1 MSFEFL
7 IVDGH
12 SVIFAWPELRDLH
25 ARRSSLARD
34 ELVKQLRHFQDWT
47 GTRVVVV
54 FDGKGAQT
62 SSIAYAGEIQIF
74 YSRGGQSADAVVE
87 RLAGK
92 YAGEFRIA
100 VATDDL
106 LEQETVAASG
116 AETMSCAG
124 LRALLEEAQST

>member
-1 MSFEFL
+1 MTFEYL

-12 SVIFAWPELRDLH
+12 SAIFAWPELRELH

-34 ELVKQLRHFQDWT
+34 ALVKRLRHFQDWT

-54 FDGKGAQT
+54 FDGKGERVSA
-62 SSIAYAGEIQIF
+62 IADPGEIQIF
-74 YSRGGQSADAVVE
+74 YSRAGQSADAVVE

-92 YAGEFRIA
+92 YAREFRIA

-116 AETMSCAG
+116 AETMSCSG
-124 LRALLEEAQST
+124 LRALLDNAPSR